1 MSIAEREKQILRV
14 SQQGFHHQLN
24 EALTSKLKTE
34 VVDTVKTVLES
45 ALKEEVTEFLK
56 TREKKPYR
64 SGYYYRGVNTQYG
77 QISDL
82 AVPKLREGNK
92 EREWQILARYQRSL
106 GNLLDWM
113 CVLYVMGLSLR
124 DLQEALYWILGKV
137 LSVSAVNQIT
147 LNVQKQL
154 ESKRQVPLVR
164 IPKMILVDGVW
175 VKVQYTMAGEFKED
189 ESGHLRQCRQAEK
202 RVVLAVMAIWED
214 GSQELIHYEI
224 AETESE
230 AAWTKVFE
238 SLIRRGLDPHHLE
251 LVVSDG
257 SLGLP
262 AAMKKCFPLAQQQL
276 CITHKIRGIE
286 RHLNYY
292 HLPSVTATGSSLKPK
307 EARKQRSFE
316 ITSDAYKIYQAP
328 QVSDAQSL
336 LKAFEEKWQPIE
348 PDAVRTFL
356 KDIELT
362 FTFYQFDDSLH
373 RHLRTT
379 NHLERLFREFRT
391 KSDEIGAFPN
401 ETSCLTLFWLVVE
414 RDHAKHDRRNYANNS

>member
-113 CVLYVMGLSLR
+113 CVLYVIGLSLR
-124 DLQEALYWILGKV
+124 DLQEALYLILGKV

-147 LNVQKQL
+147 LNVQKQI
-154 ESKRQVPLVR
+154 ESRRQVPLTR

-175 VKVQYTMAGEFKED
+175 VEIQYTMDGEFKVQSSKFKVLSWLWLHFLPPLKVLLSLMEGIVAG
-189 ESGHLRQCRQAEK
+189 SILIGFATT
-202 RVVLAVMAIWED
+202 VIFGLAVI
-214 GSQELIHYEI
+214 GL
-224 AETESE
+224 
-230 AAWTKVFE
+230 
-238 SLIRRGLDPHHLE
+238 RRLFSMP
-251 LVVSDG
+251 
-257 SLGLP
+257 
-262 AAMKKCFPLAQQQL
+262 
-276 CITHKIRGIE
+276 GISFIK
-286 RHLNYY
+286 
-292 HLPSVTATGSSLKPK
+292 SV
-307 EARKQRSFE
+307 
-316 ITSDAYKIYQAP
+316 
-328 QVSDAQSL
+328 SL
-336 LKAFEEKWQPIE
+336 LILTPNPLWLHAHNIFSDYI
-348 PDAVRTFL
+348 VSNSLSTLISTFL
-356 KDIELT
+356 HNFCQSIRLKAIVKRRSRAESPSSATVSNLTLT
-362 FTFYQFDDSLH
+362 FF
-373 RHLRTT
+373 HLF
-379 NHLERLFREFRT
+379 FRF
-391 KSDEIGAFPN
+391 SY
-401 ETSCLTLFWLVVE
+401 S
-414 RDHAKHDRRNYANNS
+414 

>member
-14 SQQGFHHQLN
+14 SQQGFHPQLN

-92 EREWQILARYQRSL
+92 EREWQILERYQRSL

-124 DLQEALYWILGKV
+124 DLQEALYLILGKV

-175 VKVQYTMAGEFKED
+175 VEIQYTMAGEFKED

-238 SLIRRGLDPHHLE
+238 SLIRRGLNPNHLE
-251 LVVSDG
+251 LVSSDG

-262 AAMKKCFPLAQQQL
+262 SAMKKCFPLAQQQL

-292 HLPSVTATGSSLKPK
+292 HLPSVTAAGCSLKPK

-336 LKAFEEKWQPIE
+336 LKAFKEKWQSIE

-401 ETSCLTLFWLVVE
+401 ETSCLALFWLVVE

>member
-14 SQQGFHHQLN
+14 SQQGFHPQLN

-45 ALKEEVTEFLK
+45 ALKEEVTEFIK
-56 TREKKPYR
+56 AREKKPYR

-92 EREWQILARYQRSL
+92 EREWQILERYQRSL

-124 DLQEALYWILGKV
+124 DLQEALYVILGKV

-175 VKVQYTMAGEFKED
+175 VEIQYTMAGEFKED
-189 ESGHLRQCRQAEK
+189 ESGHLRQYRQAEK

-214 GSQELIHYEI
+214 GSQELIHYEV

-238 SLIRRGLDPHHLE
+238 SLIRRGLNPNHLE

-257 SLGLP
+257 GLGLP
-262 AAMKKCFPLAQQQL
+262 PAMKKCFPLAQQQF

-286 RHLNYY
+286 RHLNYCY
-292 HLPSVTATGSSLKPK
+292 LPSVTATGCSLKPK

-316 ITSDAYKIYQAP
+316 ITSDAYKIYQAL

-391 KSDEIGAFPN
+391 KSDEIGAFPH

>member
-14 SQQGFHHQLN
+14 SQQGFHPQLN

-34 VVDTVKTVLES
+34 VVDTVKMVLES

-92 EREWQILARYQRSL
+92 EREWQILERYQRSL

-124 DLQEALYWILGKV
+124 DLQEALYLILGKV
-137 LSVSAVNQIT
+137 LSVSAVNKIT

-175 VKVQYTMAGEFKED
+175 VEIQYTMAGEFKED
-189 ESGHLRQCRQAEK
+189 ESGHLRKCRQAEK
-202 RVVLAVMAIWED
+202 RVMLAVMAIWED
-214 GSQELIHYEI
+214 GSQELIHYEV

-238 SLIRRGLDPHHLE
+238 SLIRRGLNPNHLE
-251 LVVSDG
+251 LVGSDG

-262 AAMKKCFPLAQQQL
+262 SAMKKCFPLSRWVDL
-276 CITHKIRGIE
+276 NIRWI
-286 RHLNYY
+286 
-292 HLPSVTATGSSLKPK
+292 SLK
-307 EARKQRSFE
+307 A
-316 ITSDAYKIYQAP
+316 
-328 QVSDAQSL
+328 L
-336 LKAFEEKWQPIE
+336 L
-348 PDAVRTFL
+348 
-356 KDIELT
+356 
-362 FTFYQFDDSLH
+362 
-373 RHLRTT
+373 
-379 NHLERLFREFRT
+379 
-391 KSDEIGAFPN
+391 
-401 ETSCLTLFWLVVE
+401 
-414 RDHAKHDRRNYANNS
+414 